1 MFKAKRTF
9 WLAQIIGWALFST
22 MIYLATFITN
32 PKINTTGL
40 LVSTICFF
48 FFGIIISYL
57 MRFIYIKLGWLDIK
71 FSNIT
76 LRILGVSV
84 LASILMS
91 LMNNLTARIT
101 EVNYQPFTFIEFL
114 LDVTATLIIFA
125 LWNGIYFS
133 IHYYEQSNKQQLNN
147 IILTA
152 SNNEIELKN
161 LRSQLNPHFLFNS
174 LNSIRALIDIDPSL
188 AKNNVTK
195 LSNLLRNSLIM
206 GGNQLVSLEEEL
218 AIVKDYLDLE
228 KVRFEERLSINF
240 ELDTKLNQIP
250 FPPFILQTLVENAI
264 KHGLGNLIHGG
275 DLWIRTKN
283 TEAKYIIEVENTGVI
298 INPSKKSTGVGIQN
312 TKRRLAI
319 QYKGKAT
326 FNLIQTEKG
335 TVISQIEIQKDHD

>member
-1 MFKAKRTF
+1 
-9 WLAQIIGWALFST
+9 
-22 MIYLATFITN
+22 
-32 PKINTTGL
+32 
-40 LVSTICFF
+40 
-48 FFGIIISYL
+48 
-57 MRFIYIKLGWLDIK
+57 MRFVYIKLGWLDIK

-84 LASILMS
+84 LASILLS

-133 IHYYEQSNKQQLNN
+133 IYYYEQSNKQQLNN

-228 KVRFEERLSINF
+228 KVRFEERLSIHI
-240 ELDTKLNQIP
+240 ELDAKLNQIP

-275 DLWIRTKN
+275 DLWIRTKS
-283 TEAKYIIEVENTGVI
+283 TEDKYIIEVENTGVI
-298 INPSKKSTGVGIQN
+298 INPSKKTTGVGIQN

-319 QYKGKAT
+319 QYKGNAT

>member
-1 MFKAKRTF
+1 
-9 WLAQIIGWALFST
+9 
-22 MIYLATFITN
+22 
-32 PKINTTGL
+32 
-40 LVSTICFF
+40 
-48 FFGIIISYL
+48 
-57 MRFIYIKLGWLDIK
+57 MRFVYIKLGWLDIK

-84 LASILMS
+84 LASILLS

-133 IHYYEQSNKQQLNN
+133 IYYYEQSNKQQLNN

-228 KVRFEERLSINF
+228 KVRFEERLSIHI

-275 DLWIRTKN
+275 DLWIRTKS
-283 TEAKYIIEVENTGVI
+283 TEDKYIIEVENTGVI
-298 INPSKKSTGVGIQN
+298 INPLKKTTGVGIQN

-319 QYKGKAT
+319 QYKGNAT